1 MTEAFYKTGDYV
13 ELKLLSGRKGK
24 ESTETSVISESIIT
38 RTDAENLIRIATPT
52 QRGQASPL
60 EEGEVYELRF
70 IASSGSFACRAT
82 VVDDMDA
89 GIGNGFELKL
99 ISELTKDCKRM
110 FYRLDKVIPIMYTI
124 AEDENTGQMLGGTC
138 FNLSA
143 GGVRFSS
150 GTDIERGRTI
160 RMNLMLGGEKEDL
173 IVSGRVIYTD
183 NVGLED
189 AVYEHRVEFTDISA
203 DTKERIVRYCFDET
217 CK

>member
-38 RTDAENLIRIATPT
+38 RTDAENLIRIAMPM

-110 FYRLDKVIPIMYTI
+110 FYRLDKVIPVMYTI